1 MTYETGAT
9 FPAERRSAGTA
20 RRFVARQ
27 LSEWGREDLMDTAVL
42 LVSELVTNAVLHAG
56 GPVDLTLRLSGS
68 RLRVEVGDRDPR
80 PPLRVRYSEHSSTG
94 RGLLLV
100 DRAVDR
106 WGVERR
112 PAGKT
117 VWFEL
122 SGGDD
127 DRGGHQRT
135 QGGFALSASS

>member
-1 MTYETGAT
+1 
-9 FPAERRSAGTA
+9 
-20 RRFVARQ
+20 
-27 LSEWGREDLMDTAVL
+27 MDTAVL

-56 GPVDLTLRLSGS
+56 SPVELALSLGRG

-80 PPLRVRYSEHSSTG
+80 PPLRMDHSEQSSTG

-106 WGVERR
+106 WGVERL
-112 PAGKT
+112 PSGKK

-122 SGGDD
+122 SGRAPEERR
-127 DRGGHQRT
+127 DRHDADGGL
-135 QGGFALSASS
+135 ALSASP